1 MGRCWRWGFGWRGVA
16 GGHDESGAGAD
27 ERGCGVIG
35 GRMDFHVGKTVLA
48 AVAAVLAALLT
59 VLTLFTVV
67 DELRDDTPG
76 YTAANAFAYILF
88 STPRRVCELTP
99 YAVFVG
105 ALAGLGALA
114 KQSELTVLRAAGVS
128 KARLFGAA
136 ALPALLVFAVNF
148 AFGELLAPAAE
159 RRAAAIKT
167 MPAAGGYKRA
177 NTWHRQ
183 GGLFTNVGG
192 YDEAGRLA
200 DLRQFLFEDGRLR
213 LARRART
220 ATPNADDGHWLLRD
234 VRETRIATDG
244 TRAAELPAVMW
255 PRGGDATLFTT
266 KAVVDPAKL
275 SLTELRARIRQLLGE
290 GLAATRYQVAFW
302 AKALQPLAVLGLVL
316 LATGFVIGPLREV
329 GIGTRLC
336 VGIIL
341 GLGLKYLVDVF
352 GPMSVVFAI
361 PPPVAMAVPVAA
373 CWLAAALLVRRL

>member
-1 MGRCWRWGFGWRGVA
+1 M
-16 GGHDESGAGAD
+16 
-27 ERGCGVIG
+27 IG

-213 LARRART
+213 LVRRART

-275 SLTELRARIRQLLGE
+275 SLTELRASIRQLLGE